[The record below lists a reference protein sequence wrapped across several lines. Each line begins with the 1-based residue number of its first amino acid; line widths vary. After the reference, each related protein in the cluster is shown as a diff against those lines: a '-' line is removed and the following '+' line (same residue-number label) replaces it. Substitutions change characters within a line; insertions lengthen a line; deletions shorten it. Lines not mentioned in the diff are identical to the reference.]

1 MGLWGEYGLS
11 LEKAGQIFQHIL
23 LDLRLGCSLQ
33 RIRAVLVVCT
43 NLSIPSLFCLPMCL
57 LLLAISKC
65 KLLQM
70 DCSLHRVCSVLL
82 LICPKSWLVIDQSP
96 AKISRSS
103 CQVFVWSCSAHI
115 GNCLC
120 FPFKTSHGKEQLHK
134 TCCFVLFSAINIDIT
149 LTQTSN
155 V

>member
-1 MGLWGEYGLS
+1 MSLWGEYGLS
-11 LEKAGQIFQHIL
+11 LEKAEQIFQHIL

-43 NLSIPSLFCLPMCL
+43 NSSIPSLFCLLMCL
-57 LLLAISKC
+57 LLLATSKC

-70 DCSLHRVCSVLL
+70 DCNLHRVCSVLL
-82 LICPKSWLVIDQSP
+82 LICPKSWFGQSL

-103 CQVFVWSCSAHI
+103 CQLFVRSCSAHI

-134 TCCFVLFSAINIDIT
+134 TCSFVLFSAINIDVT
-149 LTQTSN
+149 LTQTLN